1 MNKEISVIIADD
13 HPIIRQAVSQILQT
27 NTNIKVIGEA
37 DNGNEAV
44 DLIRD
49 LKPDVAI
56 LDIQMPGIDGLEVAK
71 IIIAEKHSTKI
82 VFLTMF
88 KEPTLIRRV
97 FEMGIKGYILKES
110 AVLDIVKCVLAVVE
124 NNFYLSPQVSQVLL
138 ETQEKPDKENNLTP
152 TEKNILLL
160 ISKGKSSDEIAQE
173 MFIARKTV
181 ENHRSNICKKLGI
194 TGNFALVKYALK
206 MFSDNGKT

>member
-27 NTNIKVIGEA
+27 NTYIKVIGEA

-44 DLIRD
+44 ELIRN

-71 IIIAEKHSTKI
+71 IIISENHSTKI

-88 KEPTLIRRV
+88 KEPALIRRV

-138 ETQEKPDKENNLTP
+138 ETQEKPVKENNLTP

-206 MFSDNGKT
+206 MFSEGDKT